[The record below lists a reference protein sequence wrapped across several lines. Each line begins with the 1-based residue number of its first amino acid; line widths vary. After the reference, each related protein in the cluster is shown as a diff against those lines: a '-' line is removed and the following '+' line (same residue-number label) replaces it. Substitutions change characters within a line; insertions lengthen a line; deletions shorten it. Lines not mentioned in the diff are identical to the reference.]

1 MAESQMENSR
11 VSPIL
16 KLTLIDVQRLMLKA
30 VLKKERD
37 INVHFHF
44 PSFENNISILFYIT
58 RVTKNLLS

>member
-44 PSFENNISILFYIT
+44 SS
-58 RVTKNLLS
+58 